1 MEYFVTMK
9 NSDIKTIRIKKKS
22 ICDVYSEEMSYGPF
36 ESKKKA
42 REFITNYVDGF
53 FVKRE
58 DKYEK

>member
-9 NSDIKTIRIKKKS
+9 DNDPRTIRIKRKD

-53 FVKRE
+53 FAKKE